1 MPNYSAVSGSPFNA
15 ADYNA
20 NVRDQVVTTC
30 TSATRPTGTEG
41 QFIYETDTD
50 RGYYYNGGWQ
60 VWFIPPTS
68 YTPAIVQSGAVTK
81 TVTFAQYHQHFR
93 TVHVNF
99 SLAVTGSGTGSNIIT
114 ISLPVNAA
122 ASQGELGIAQLYDAS
137 ATTRY
142 VSCAEYYTASTFILT
157 HDTSGANGL
166 GAGGFTA
173 GLASG
178 DGLAGSLTYIAA

>member
-68 YTPAIVQSGAVTK
+68 YTPAIVQSGAVAN

-99 SLAVTGSGTGSNIIT
+99 AVAITGSGTASNIIT
-114 ISLPVNAA
+114 VSLPVNAA
-122 ASQGELGIAQLYDAS
+122 ASQTNFGLAQLYDVS

-142 VSCAEYYTASTFILT
+142 ISLAEYYTASTFVMV
-157 HDTSGANGL
+157 HDTSGGTGL

-173 GLASG
+173 ALASG
-178 DGLAGSLTYIAA
+178 DGISGMVTYVAA